1 MMMQFSKTLSNRLV
15 GFGRKYDVIRSEAL
29 AIKALLI
36 KEHFIQTDTPYSEVM
51 NNTLLLDTLTM
62 HLALSLSTDVATS
75 KFSRGH
81 LSDFDLFVNGKN
93 DTALHQLI
101 KEKNITMEAQEF
113 LSLTKSRN
121 SLLTFMRDIKKNLI
135 LYMQLEEGPTPEKQK
150 APKTKQD
157 MAANIEK
164 NAGALK
170 ELVTKRKADEVLDGF
185 IADSDDEAPMEE
197 DGLTDITQGEK
208 KKAKK
213 GSQLKGLLVRNFPSL
228 KTTGVF
234 LLMDDDEDLY
244 FQDTFIVSPEK
255 LILFETL

>member
-1 MMMQFSKTLSNRLV
+1 MQFSKTLSNRLV
-15 GFGRKYDVIRSEAL
+15 AFGRKYDVIRTEAL

-36 KEHFIQTDTPYSEVM
+36 KEHFIQADTSYSEVM
-51 NNTLLLDTLTM
+51 NNNLLLDTLTM
-62 HLALSLSTDVATS
+62 HLAMSLSTDVETS

-101 KEKNITMEAQEF
+101 KEKNITMEAKE
-113 LSLTKSRN
+113 LISLTKSRN

-135 LYMQLEEGPTPEKQK
+135 LYMQLEEGPAPEKQK
-150 APKTKQD
+150 VPKTKQD

-170 ELVTKRKADEVLDGF
+170 ELVTKRKADEVMDGF
-185 IADSDDEAPMEE
+185 IASDDEAPMEE

-208 KKAKK
+208 KKTKK

-234 LLMDDDEDLY
+234 LLMDDEEDLY
-244 FQDTFIVSPEK
+244 FQDTFIVPPED
-255 LILFETL
+255 LTLFEML